1 MCSRS
6 TPPKKDGG
14 AAPTEYSSATITA
27 GRTAPTKLMHLSAH
41 PTELLELSWSL
52 QLGQHGMSALPGID
66 ISTGVVGT
74 AVRPVAGIMATETA
88 IRAVRTMRTAAICK
102 LSGGMD

>member
-6 TPPKKDGG
+6 TLPTKDGG
-14 AAPTEYSSATITA
+14 VASTKCSSVSTIA
-27 GRTAPTKLMHLSAH
+27 GRTAATKLMHFSAH
-41 PTELLELSWSL
+41 ATELLELSWSL
-52 QLGQHGMSALPGID
+52 QLGQHGMFALSGID

-74 AVRPVAGIMATETA
+74 AVRPVAGIAATEMA
-88 IRAVRTMRTAAICK
+88 IRAVRTVRTAAICK